1 MKEEK
6 IHDLNLQPRTC
17 SHPINARTL
26 TGVCQA
32 VRIFSSCI
40 FQASISIGT
49 FVSNSLSLS
58 NTDGTKWTSFKSFT
72 YFSDI
77 LFKGFRPQGLLVYRL
92 YLHKICTSIIF
103 IYDSTLLSCSSFCVF
118 KISMHHTVLIEAF
131 VLQVDVL
138 HSSTVTLFIALLAY
152 RVCDSV
158 ASSCDGILH
167 TKD

>member
-1 MKEEK
+1 MEY
-6 IHDLNLQPRTC
+6 TC
-17 SHPINARTL
+17 TYVYLSITADSSTHSSVNWMVAGLRLPGPVND
-26 TGVCQA
+26 
-32 VRIFSSCI
+32 FS
-40 FQASISIGT
+40 
-49 FVSNSLSLS
+49 
-58 NTDGTKWTSFKSFT
+58 SFT

-77 LFKGFRPQGLLVYRL
+77 LFKGFRPQGLLIYRL